1 MTVLDEII
9 VGVREDL
16 AKRQAVRSL
25 ADLERVVAELPS
37 PLDVMPALLAPGLS
51 VIAEV
56 KRASPSKGH
65 LAAIDDPAELARA
78 YQAGGAAAISVLTEA
93 RRFRGSLADLEH
105 VRAAVRTPLLRKD
118 FVVTDYQLWEGRAAG
133 ADLALLIVAALS
145 SSELPRLLALGR
157 SLGLA
162 CLVETHTPDEVRRAV
177 DAGATLIGVNNR
189 DLKTLAVDLAQ
200 FERLV
205 PLIPSGAVTV
215 AESGI
220 LSLADAA
227 RMAAAGADAV
237 LVGEAL
243 VKDGDPAAAI
253 QAMRSLA

>member
-9 VGVREDL
+9 VGVRQDL
-16 AKRQAVRSL
+16 AKRQETRSL
-25 ADLERVVAELPS
+25 ADLERAVAELPS
-37 PLDVMPALLAPGLS
+37 PLDVMPALAAPGLS

-56 KRASPSKGH
+56 KRASPSKGN
-65 LAAIDDPAELARA
+65 LADIDDPAELARA

-93 RRFRGSLADLEH
+93 RRFRGSLSDLAK
-105 VRAAVRTPLLRKD
+105 VRAAVQTPLLRKD

-145 SSELPRLLALGR
+145 EVELQRLLTLGR

-162 CLVETHTPDEVRRAV
+162 CLVETHTPDEVKRAV
-177 DAGATLIGVNNR
+177 DAGADLIGVNNR
-189 DLKTLAVDLAQ
+189 NLKTLAVDLAQ

-205 PLIPSGAVTV
+205 PLIPPGAVTV

-227 RMAAAGADAV
+227 RMAQAGADAV

-253 QAMRSLA
+253 RAMRSLA